1 MSSFNFRSQIKK
13 PVIGIEQ
20 AARYGNTVVII
31 QYRLGVLGFMN
42 SFNVETGLTVGGN
55 YGLHDQL
62 MAIRFIFEN
71 KSNLGCSRITLNGE
85 SAGAASGLT
94 P

>member
-1 MSSFNFRSQIKK
+1 M
-13 PVIGIEQ
+13 
-20 AARYGNTVVII
+20 
-31 QYRLGVLGFMN
+31 GFMN
-42 SFNVETGLTVGGN
+42 SFNVETGLTNGGN

-85 SAGAASGLT
+85 SAGAASGCTPHRILT
-94 P
+94 ISEKFIYSVHNAFE

>member
-1 MSSFNFRSQIKK
+1 
-13 PVIGIEQ
+13 
-20 AARYGNTVVII
+20 
-31 QYRLGVLGFMN
+31 MN

>member
-1 MSSFNFRSQIKK
+1 
-13 PVIGIEQ
+13 
-20 AARYGNTVVII
+20 
-31 QYRLGVLGFMN
+31 MN
-42 SFNVETGLTVGGN
+42 SFNVETGLTIGGN

-71 KSNLGCSRITLNGE
+71 KSNLDCSRITLNGE

-94 P
+94 VFYIIFHKLCRFSFHYAFKRRSCWND

>member
-1 MSSFNFRSQIKK
+1 M
-13 PVIGIEQ
+13 
-20 AARYGNTVVII
+20 
-31 QYRLGVLGFMN
+31 GFMN
-42 SFNVETGLTVGGN
+42 SFNVETGLTNGGN

-85 SAGAASGLT
+85 SAGAASGWT
-94 P
+94 SYRIFAISKKN